1 MIERTSIVMRGSNC
15 LYVIFLLGLLTA
27 CTGKKTEQSDKQAYA
42 LLPVPV
48 SMQSMPGSFEL
59 QESTKIIV
67 GDGGEEMGA
76 LASYLSSEMQR
87 LVNLNLQISQEKA
100 DTTSS
105 NSIQLI
111 LDPNVMPGTST
122 KIENESYSLTVKP
135 KGVIIRGKT
144 STGLFYG
151 MQTFLQLVYPNQQAD
166 VITLPATEIQD
177 RPAFAWRG
185 LHMDVC
191 RHFFPVEFIKKM
203 IDAMALHK
211 MNTFHWHLTDDQGW
225 RIEIKKYPLLTS
237 VGGWRKETVVGHM
250 SSHPLTYDKKRYGG
264 FYTQEQIKDVVAYAK
279 SRYITVVPEIE
290 MPGHAL
296 AALAAYPEYSCTGGP
311 FEVFTEWGETP
322 EAFCGGKEK
331 TFGFIQDILD
341 EVITLFPGT
350 YVHVGGDECSKKR
363 WIQCA
368 DCKQR
373 MKQEHLKDV
382 NAMQSYFIKRIETY
396 LSTKGKKLIGWDEI
410 LQGGLPEQ
418 ATVMSWRGL
427 EGGIEAS
434 NSGHDAVM
442 TPGKYCYFDKYQGN
456 PDVEPL
462 AIGGL
467 LPLDSVYG
475 YSPSRGID
483 PEKAKHIL
491 GAQANVWTE
500 YIPTEKHFEYMV
512 FPRLCA
518 MAEIL
523 WSPAEKRNYVDFI
536 QRLDTHYQRLDKK
549 DIAYRVDAPIGFQ
562 PYNRV
567 LEDSTT
573 VSLNCSI
580 PSAEIRYTLDGT
592 MPGRASSLYTKPLQ
606 LSLAASKK
614 VIAKTFLKNGKESKA
629 LTGVFEKAMLLPGV
643 KLPNPQKGL
652 QYNYYDQQFS
662 SAKAIV
668 AKPTKSGISD
678 SIAFPKWID
687 LKKEWFGLEYNGYVK
702 IDKEELYTFYLNA
715 DDGAALY
722 IDDVLII
729 DNDGYHYAQE
739 KVGNVG
745 LGEGYHSLRL
755 VYFEGKYT
763 PVLEVKIMCQ
773 GLKKQALPSN
783 MLWHN

>member
-1 MIERTSIVMRGSNC
+1 
-15 LYVIFLLGLLTA
+15 
-27 CTGKKTEQSDKQAYA
+27 
-42 LLPVPV
+42 
-48 SMQSMPGSFEL
+48 
-59 QESTKIIV
+59 
-67 GDGGEEMGA
+67 
-76 LASYLSSEMQR
+76 
-87 LVNLNLQISQEKA
+87 
-100 DTTSS
+100 
-105 NSIQLI
+105 
-111 LDPNVMPGTST
+111 
-122 KIENESYSLTVKP
+122 
-135 KGVIIRGKT
+135 
-144 STGLFYG
+144 
-151 MQTFLQLVYPNQQAD
+151 
-166 VITLPATEIQD
+166 
-177 RPAFAWRG
+177 
-185 LHMDVC
+185 
-191 RHFFPVEFIKKM
+191 
-203 IDAMALHK
+203 MAVHK

-250 SSHPLTYDKKRYGG
+250 SSHPLTYDKKKYGG

-363 WIQCA
+363 WTQCA

-475 YSPSRGID
+475 YING
-483 PEKAKHIL
+483 
-491 GAQANVWTE
+491 
-500 YIPTEKHFEYMV
+500 
-512 FPRLCA
+512 
-518 MAEIL
+518 
-523 WSPAEKRNYVDFI
+523 
-536 QRLDTHYQRLDKK
+536 
-549 DIAYRVDAPIGFQ
+549 
-562 PYNRV
+562 
-567 LEDSTT
+567 
-573 VSLNCSI
+573 SI
-580 PSAEIRYTLDGT
+580 I
-592 MPGRASSLYTKPLQ
+592 
-606 LSLAASKK
+606 
-614 VIAKTFLKNGKESKA
+614 
-629 LTGVFEKAMLLPGV
+629 
-643 KLPNPQKGL
+643 
-652 QYNYYDQQFS
+652 
-662 SAKAIV
+662 
-668 AKPTKSGISD
+668 
-678 SIAFPKWID
+678 
-687 LKKEWFGLEYNGYVK
+687 
-702 IDKEELYTFYLNA
+702 
-715 DDGAALY
+715 
-722 IDDVLII
+722 
-729 DNDGYHYAQE
+729 
-739 KVGNVG
+739 
-745 LGEGYHSLRL
+745 
-755 VYFEGKYT
+755 
-763 PVLEVKIMCQ
+763 
-773 GLKKQALPSN
+773 
-783 MLWHN
+783 